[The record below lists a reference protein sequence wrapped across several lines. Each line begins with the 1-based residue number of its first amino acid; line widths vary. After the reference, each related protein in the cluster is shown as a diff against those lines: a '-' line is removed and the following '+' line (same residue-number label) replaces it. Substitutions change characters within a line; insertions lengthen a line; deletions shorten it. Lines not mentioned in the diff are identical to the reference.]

1 MKITLAVSIL
11 FCAITLPGFAAL
23 TDADFDK
30 IRLIVKDSENSLEKS
45 LKEHIKSEI
54 NASEKRTKE
63 YVSQEIETV
72 NAKIETVNVK
82 ISETDKRLSQIF
94 WLVIALIGLIAAAIG
109 VPQWLNRKDREQ
121 SANLFTR
128 EQTKEFVEE
137 LLQELTSED
146 KKVIEKLIHDRDEKI
161 ESLTREI
168 ETLKEQRI
176 VNP

>member
-1 MKITLAVSIL
+1 MKTTLALSIL
-11 FCAITLPGFAAL
+11 FCAIALPGFTAL
-23 TDADFDK
+23 TDADLDK
-30 IRLIVKDSENSLEKS
+30 IRLIVKDSENG

-54 NASEKRTKE
+54 SASETRMKE
-63 YVSQEIETV
+63 YISQEIETV

-121 SANLFTR
+121 AANVFTR

-146 KKVIEKLIHDRDEKI
+146 KKAIEELIHDRDEKDEKI
-161 ESLTREI
+161 ESLTQEI
-168 ETLKEQRI
+168 ETLKQERT

>member
-1 MKITLAVSIL
+1 MKTTLALSIL
-11 FCAITLPGFAAL
+11 FCAIALPGFAEL
-23 TDADFDK
+23 TDADLDK
-30 IRLIVKDSENSLEKS
+30 IRLIVKDSEDSLENS

-54 NASEKRTKE
+54 NASEKRMKE
-63 YVSQEIETV
+63 YIAQEI
-72 NAKIETVNVK
+72 KTVNVK

-146 KKVIEKLIHDRDEKI
+146 KKAIEKLIHDRDEKI

-168 ETLKEQRI
+168 KTLKEERT
-176 VNP
+176 VNS

>member
-1 MKITLAVSIL
+1 MKITLALSIL
-11 FCAITLPGFAAL
+11 FCAIALPGFAEL
-23 TDADFDK
+23 TDADIDK
-30 IRLIVKDSENSLEKS
+30 IRLIVKDSENG

-54 NASEKRTKE
+54 SASEKRMKE
-63 YVSQEIETV
+63 YISQEI
-72 NAKIETVNVK
+72 KTVNVK

-137 LLQELTSED
+137 LFQELTSAD
-146 KKVIEKLIHDRDEKI
+146 KKAIEKLIHDRDEKI

-168 ETLKEQRI
+168 EALKEQRI